1 MQGSGFAQFDPSAAA
16 RLEWAYRFRAEE
28 SGALT
33 DPQCGSELAP
43 VVSNAVANTQM
54 QAPPAGNNWVAAA
67 CVVPRLFSPEECTR
81 ILAFEDKLQLE
92 AGRMVRPGLSTRR
105 CLYAWMDHADDNAW
119 VYERIA
125 QSVHSANQNYRYDLF
140 GMMDPLQFTR
150 YDSDRAD
157 EIGWHLDCGEGPNT
171 TRKLSVSIQLSDP
184 DAYEGGDLE
193 FHAMPPLAFSR
204 LQGAAI
210 LFPAFLSHRVTPI
223 TQGSRYSLV
232 AFING
237 PPFR

>member
-1 MQGSGFAQFDPSAAA
+1 MPQLGFAQLDPSAAT
-16 RLEWAYRFRAEE
+16 RLPWAYRFGAEE
-28 SGALT
+28 AVAHAAASCT
-33 DPQCGSELAP
+33 SQLAP
-43 VVSNAVANTQM
+43 VIDGARGEDKA

-184 DAYEGGDLE
+184 DDYEGGDLE
-193 FHAMPPLAFSR
+193 FHTMPPLAFSR

-223 TQGSRYSLV
+223 TLGTRYSLV